1 MARKPVDHIRPYFP
15 LAGLFLAWI
24 LLPIPIKKALRKGF
38 HEFQAPSWEALSW
51 GRDLQNFWSVR
62 TQSHSELISQGR
74 DLARLNGAYRLQVME
89 NESLRQEI
97 KRMETLLDLPP
108 RPRYHYEVARVTHR
122 QIGTWWHE
130 MTVRKGRDHG
140 ILEGNGVV
148 YAGGVVG
155 KVQKVY
161 SGTSVVRLVT
171 SPGFRM
177 PATFQGQTQPLYIQG
192 WQGGGLNKPQ
202 GRVRNV
208 PISTQVSPDSPG
220 YLVSTSL
227 GQVFPNGLHIG
238 KVEQLEQAS
247 NGLFQEGTVTFP
259 SELYN
264 LNEVAILVYPSRARP
279 AKNP

>member
-1 MARKPVDHIRPYFP
+1 M
-15 LAGLFLAWI
+15 LLLAWA
-24 LLPIPIKKALRKGF
+24 LLPIPVKKAVRNGF

-51 GRDLQNFWSVR
+51 GRDLQNFWAGR
-62 TQSHSELISQGR
+62 ANKHSELISQGR
-74 DLARLNGAYRLQVME
+74 DLARLNGAFRLQVME
-89 NESLRQEI
+89 NESLRQELQ
-97 KRMETLLDLPP
+97 RMEALLDLPP
-108 RPRYHYEVARVTHR
+108 RPRYRYEVARVTHR

-130 MTVRKGRDHG
+130 MVVRKGRDDG
-140 ILEGNGVV
+140 ITEGNGVV

-161 SGTSVVRLVT
+161 EGTSIVRLVT

-177 PATFQGQTQPLYIQG
+177 PATLHGQTQPLFIQG
-192 WQGGGLNKPQ
+192 LQHGSIGKPT

-208 PISTQVSPDSPG
+208 PISSNVTPENPG

-238 KVEQLEQAS
+238 KVEHLEQSS
-247 NGLFQEGTVTFP
+247 NGLFREGTVQFP

-264 LNEVAILVYPSRARP
+264 LNEVAILVPLPSTTNTASKR
-279 AKNP
+279 N

>member
-1 MARKPVDHIRPYFP
+1 MLV
-15 LAGLFLAWI
+15 
-24 LLPIPIKKALRKGF
+24 PIPLKRAARTCF
-38 HEFQAPSWEALSW
+38 HEFQAPSIEALSW
-51 GRDLQNFWSVR
+51 TRELQNFWAVR
-62 TQSHSELISQGR
+62 TQSHGELIEQGR
-74 DLARLNGAYRLQVME
+74 DLARLNGAYRLQVMA
-89 NESLRQEI
+89 NESLRQEVR
-97 KRMETLLDLPP
+97 RMETLLELPP

-140 ILEGNGVV
+140 IMEGIGVV

-155 KVQKVY
+155 KVQKVHA
-161 SGTSVVRLVT
+161 GTAVVRLVT

-192 WQGGGLNKPQ
+192 WQSNGLGKPE

-208 PISTQVSPDSPG
+208 PISTHVNPERPG

-238 KVEQLEQAS
+238 KVVELEQAS
-247 NGLFQEGTVTFP
+247 NGLFKEGPVTFP
-259 SELYN
+259 SVLYS
-264 LNEVAILVYPSRARP
+264 LNEVAILVPLATTRNSEPRTS
-279 AKNP
+279 N